1 MKNDRIWS
9 NENPVKKAT
18 ITIMMSTIY
27 FGSIVGIFAT
37 KFKKN
42 MKKFVKPR
50 AQIINDS
57 NHLK

>member
-1 MKNDRIWS
+1 
-9 NENPVKKAT
+9 
-18 ITIMMSTIY
+18 MMSTIY